1 METSRKGYGAAERFA
16 ARCRKETTM
25 PGSKLELELE
35 QIFARHGTDKGQ
47 NGYAR
52 TYSEIFAPYRERTI
66 LLLEIGIGTLTPGA
80 ESSMYGH
87 DLPGYRPGAS
97 LRAWR
102 EYFPRAQ
109 IFGVDVQKD
118 TQFEEERISTA
129 LCDSTSR
136 ADVERF
142 FGPEAQRMDII
153 IDDGA
158 HDGTSQLLTLQN
170 LWPHLRPG
178 GVFVLEDIQPGSLLR
193 TSLWS
198 SVLDGIGDAPHFVVD
213 CPKSELL
220 VAFKHAAF
228 KYEL

>member
-1 METSRKGYGAAERFA
+1 
-16 ARCRKETTM
+16 M
-25 PGSKLELELE
+25 PGSTLELELTAL
-35 QIFARHGTDKGQ
+35 FARHGTDKGQ

-52 TYSEIFAPYRERTI
+52 TYSEIFAPYRERPVR
-66 LLLEIGIGTLTPGA
+66 LLEIGIGTLTPGA

-102 EYFPRAQ
+102 EYFPRAWL
-109 IFGVDVQKD
+109 ITGFDVQKD
-118 TQFEEERISTA
+118 TQFSEERIETA

-136 ADVERF
+136 TDVDGF
-142 FGPEAQRMDII
+142 FRRGPCRSDQPIMDII

-158 HDGTSQLLTLQN
+158 HDGASQLATLQN

-178 GVFVLEDIQPGSLLR
+178 GVFVLEDIQPGSSLR
-193 TSLWS
+193 GALWPE
-198 SVLDGIGDAPHFVVD
+198 VLDVIGDAPHFVVD

-220 VAFKHAAF
+220 VAFKF
-228 KYEL
+228 GIQWQSR